1 MSTFKNRTRAANAVG
16 KTSRRGPVTEILLIS
31 YNKKNKND
39 NHINRSVTD
48 WPGPVL
54 TAGDEEET
62 QT

>member
-31 YNKKNKND
+31 YNKKKKND
-39 NHINRSVTD
+39 NHINRSATD
-48 WPGPVL
+48 WLGPVL

>member
-16 KTSRRGPVTEILLIS
+16 KTSRRGPVTEILLIG
-31 YNKKNKND
+31 YNKKKND
-39 NHINRSVTD
+39 NHINRSATD